1 VRHSALLLALALL
14 LLLAACRSSNT
25 ASASAEAAEVR
36 AALEARLLGKKL
48 SYRWVVC
55 VRTRRSFTGSPIF
68 RCNVNFGE
76 PHIVRYCAT
85 LEDGQLATNREQPEM
100 RCGRDASSER
110 RWDGSKA

>member
-1 VRHSALLLALALL
+1 MRCSALLLVLVLP
-14 LLLAACRSSNT
+14 LLLAACGGSRATSVG
-25 ASASAEAAEVR
+25 AEAAEVR

-55 VRTRRSFTGSPIF
+55 VRTKRSFTGSPIF

-85 LEDGQLATNREQPEM
+85 LEAGQFVTNREQPEM
-100 RCGRDASSER
+100 RCGRDA
-110 RWDGSKA
+110 AV

>member
-1 VRHSALLLALALL
+1 VRCAALLQALAVPLL
-14 LLLAACRSSNT
+14 VVACGSSDST
-25 ASASAEAAEVR
+25 SAGASSDEVR

-55 VRTRRSFTGSPIF
+55 LRTERSFAGSQIF

-85 LEDGQLATNREQPEM
+85 LEAGQFVTNREQPEM
-100 RCGRDASSER
+100 RCGRDP
-110 RWDGSKA
+110 GQT

>member
-1 VRHSALLLALALL
+1 MRCRSLLLALAVL
-14 LLLAACRSSNT
+14 LLLAACRSSST
-25 ASASAEAAEVR
+25 TSASPEAAEVR

-55 VRTRRSFTGSPIF
+55 VRTKRSFTGSPIF

-85 LEDGQLATNREQPEM
+85 LEDGQIVTNREQPEM
-100 RCGRDASSER
+100 RCGRGAVS
-110 RWDGSKA
+110 

>member
-1 VRHSALLLALALL
+1 MRFSAVLLALALL
-14 LLLAACRSSNT
+14 LLLAACRSSST
-25 ASASAEAAEVR
+25 TSASPEAAEVR

-55 VRTRRSFTGSPIF
+55 ARTKRSFAGSPIF

-85 LEDGQLATNREQPEM
+85 LEDGRFVTNREQPEM
-100 RCGRDASSER
+100 RCGRAAAS
-110 RWDGSKA
+110 

>member
-1 VRHSALLLALALL
+1 VRCAALLQTLAVPLL
-14 LLLAACRSSNT
+14 VVACGSSDST
-25 ASASAEAAEVR
+25 SAGATSDEVK

-55 VRTRRSFTGSPIF
+55 LRTERSFAGSQIF

-85 LEDGQLATNREQPEM
+85 LEAGQFVTNREQPEI
-100 RCGRDASSER
+100 RCGRDP
-110 RWDGSKA
+110 GQT

>member
-1 VRHSALLLALALL
+1 VRCAALLQALAVPLL
-14 LLLAACRSSNT
+14 VVACGSSDST
-25 ASASAEAAEVR
+25 SAGASSDEVR

-55 VRTRRSFTGSPIF
+55 LRTERSFAGSQIF

-85 LEDGQLATNREQPEM
+85 LDAGQFVTNREQPKM
-100 RCGRDASSER
+100 RCGRDATQEIP
-110 RWDGSKA
+110 

>member
-1 VRHSALLLALALL
+1 MRFSAVLLALALL

-25 ASASAEAAEVR
+25 TTAGAEADEVR
-36 AALEARLLGKKL
+36 AALEARLLGKNL

-55 VRTRRSFTGSPIF
+55 VRTEASFGGSQVF

-85 LEDGQLATNREQPEM
+85 LEAGQFVTNREQPEM
-100 RCGRDASSER
+100 RCGRDA
-110 RWDGSKA
+110 AP

>member
-1 VRHSALLLALALL
+1 VRCALLLTLAVLL
-14 LLLAACRSSNT
+14 LIVACGSSDST
-25 ASASAEAAEVR
+25 SAGAKSDEVR

-55 VRTRRSFTGSPIF
+55 VRTRRSFAGSSIF

-85 LEDGQLATNREQPEM
+85 LKAGQFVTNREQPEM
-100 RCGRDASSER
+100 QCGRDA
-110 RWDGSKA
+110 AP

>member
-1 VRHSALLLALALL
+1 MRCSALLLALVLP
-14 LLLAACRSSNT
+14 LLLAACGSSRAT
-25 ASASAEAAEVR
+25 SVDADAAEVR

-55 VRTRRSFTGSPIF
+55 VRTKLSFDGSPIF

-85 LEDGQLATNREQPEM
+85 LDDGRLATNREQPAM
-100 RCGRDASSER
+100 RCGRRATS
-110 RWDGSKA
+110 

>member
-1 VRHSALLLALALL
+1 MRCGAFLLALAVLL
-14 LLLAACRSSNT
+14 LVVACGSSNST
-25 ASASAEAAEVR
+25 SADAKSDDVK

-55 VRTRRSFTGSPIF
+55 LHTKRTFAGRPIF

-85 LEDGQLATNREQPEM
+85 LEAGQFVTNQEQPKM
-100 RCGRDASSER
+100 RCGRDPSQT
-110 RWDGSKA
+110 

>member
-1 VRHSALLLALALL
+1 MRCAALLQALAVPLL
-14 LLLAACRSSNT
+14 VVACGSSDST
-25 ASASAEAAEVR
+25 SAGASSDEVR

-55 VRTRRSFTGSPIF
+55 LRTERSFAGSQIF

-85 LEDGQLATNREQPEM
+85 LEAGQFVTNREQPEI
-100 RCGRDASSER
+100 RCGRDP
-110 RWDGSKA
+110 GQT